1 MKPRA
6 DHCISSG
13 KHPKNN
19 PPTLDG
25 AQYVCVP
32 YDFIN
37 MSLSF
42 LRDKVF
48 FRAMLALALP
58 VAFQQLISAGL
69 NMIDVLMVG
78 QLGENSVAALGL
90 ANQIFFLLILFLFGV
105 TSGMSIFTAQF
116 WGRGDTEQIR
126 HVLGICLTIAVSV
139 AALFTL
145 AAVFIPEKLMGFYTE
160 DVKVVKLGSDY
171 LRIVGLSYVFTA
183 ITVSYGSVLRSI
195 TQVTLTVIV
204 AVLAIVLKTIIAYLF
219 IFGIAGLP
227 ALGVRGAAL
236 GTCIGWVFQSIL
248 LLILVYVQKTPL
260 AANLLSFFR
269 FDRPF
274 LFKMLKTSMPAAI
287 NEILWSFGITT
298 YNAVYARIGTDAI
311 AAVNINATIEELMFV
326 LFIGLGNACAVMVGN
341 KIGAGGKD
349 LAFEYGRRF
358 AILGVAAALIGGVLV
373 LSIRET
379 VISLYQI
386 SPSAADDLRSL
397 MFVYAVSSWLKVFN
411 FMLFIGALRAGGDT
425 RYAMFTELFSIWMI
439 GVPSALLG
447 GFLFHLPVYW
457 VYAMVLLEEAAKAI
471 IIFRRFLSRKWIH
484 DLVNVTGDQGRASLS
499 NPEPAS

>member
-1 MKPRA
+1 
-6 DHCISSG
+6 
-13 KHPKNN
+13 
-19 PPTLDG
+19 
-25 AQYVCVP
+25 
-32 YDFIN
+32 

-42 LRDKVF
+42 LRDKEF

-78 QLGENSVAALGL
+78 QLGETSVAALGL

-105 TSGMSIFTAQF
+105 TSGMAIFTAQF
-116 WGRGDTEQIR
+116 WGKGDTEQIR

-139 AALFTL
+139 AALFSM
-145 AAVFIPEKLMGFYTE
+145 AAVLVPEKLMGFYTE
-160 DVKVVKLGSDY
+160 DIAVIKLGSDY

-183 ITVSYGSVLRSI
+183 ITVSYISVLRSI
-195 TQVTLTVIV
+195 TQVTLTVMV
-204 AVLAIVLKTIIAYLF
+204 AVLALVLKTIIAYLF

-236 GTCIGWVFQSIL
+236 GTCIGWIFQTIL
-248 LLILVYVQKTPL
+248 LLILVYTQKTPL
-260 AANLLSFFR
+260 AANPFSFFK

-274 LFKMLKTSMPAAI
+274 LFKVLKTSMPAAI

-341 KIGAGGKD
+341 KIGAGGKAI
-349 LAFEYGRRF
+349 AFEYGRRF
-358 AILGVAAALIGGVLV
+358 AILGVVAALIAGVIV
-373 LSIRET
+373 FAMRET

-386 SPSAADDLRSL
+386 SPSAADDLRGL

-447 GFLFHLPVYW
+447 GFVFHLPVYG
-457 VYAMVLLEEAAKAI
+457 VYALVLLEEAAKAI

-484 DLVNVTGDQGRASLS
+484 DLVNVTGDQGSASLS
-499 NPEPAS
+499 TSEPAS